1 MISSI
6 KGKNIVIIDHII
18 VVKKKNINMSPI
30 EVRLTSSLT
39 KILIKGIT
47 IRINGF
53 IEFFNTIKP
62 LFFFFYYF

>member
-6 KGKNIVIIDHII
+6 IGKNIVIIEHII